1 MRSAVQRVAAML
13 AAWAMLAPGTARARD
28 PEQVARIP
36 LGPMGY
42 QTLLPEFLLAGNS
55 MLTVH
60 FVDTDH
66 LLITFGLRQLM
77 TRLAGD
83 PPDDDDR
90 MVGADL
96 VELPSGKVLA
106 QTQWRLHD
114 RGQYLWSLGHGRFL
128 LRVRDQLSVLAPM
141 QGVSKGDAFR
151 ELPLLHIDRKLVALQ
166 VSADEDLLTVETTAR
181 TPPGEPGVASNVTVV
196 DPARPAPAAVQ
207 INFYR
212 LTSTGAGAG
221 SLAVAS
227 AGAIGAQTV
236 VDLPMTTAGFLDVI
250 EGGKDRWLFNF
261 DEHAGKVDE
270 LAEWDTSC
278 FPQPTFVGHGEFV
291 AFGCR
296 GSEEKQSLAG
306 FNLKGEQMWQQ
317 NFLDTQTAPA
327 FSFAPAAGRF
337 ALGRI
342 VVIAAVDAD
351 GALPESLVRSQE
363 VRVMQSYNGKLLF
376 RIDCTPVARAGQNF
390 ALSDDGMR
398 LAVVRE
404 TMVHHAATKDY
415 DEYTEREAAVEVYGL
430 PPLSQQD
437 QTAVKQEEALAPQDT
452 GARIDLSLERVP
464 TPPATDAASGAAAS
478 GGATSAASAA
488 GADSSAQAAAAVS
501 EPGAAVKEPGTPSGS
516 AAATAAS
523 TSAVVLGDP
532 EPGAAR
538 KRPTLY
544 QPDEKHAGTPD
555 EMPAEKTTPQ

>member
-13 AAWAMLAPGTARARD
+13 AAWAMLAPGMARARD

-42 QTLLPEFLLAGNS
+42 QTLLPEYLLAGNS

-60 FVDTDH
+60 FVDMDH

-128 LRVRDQLSVLAPM
+128 LRVRDQLTVLEPM
-141 QGVSKGDAFR
+141 QNVGKGDAFR

-181 TPPGEPGVASNVTVV
+181 TPAGEPGVASNVTVV
-196 DPARPAPAAVQ
+196 DPARPAPAPVQ
-207 INFYR
+207 MNFYR
-212 LTSTGAGAG
+212 LTSTGAGAKG
-221 SLAVAS
+221 LAVAP
-227 AGAIGAQTV
+227 AGAIGANTV
-236 VDLPMTTAGFLDVI
+236 VYLPMTTAGILDVI

-261 DEHAGKVDE
+261 DEHTGKVDE

-317 NFLDTQTAPA
+317 NFLDTQTAPT

-351 GALPESLVRSQE
+351 EVLPESLVRSQE

-376 RIDCTPVARAGQNF
+376 RIDCTPVERAGQNF

-415 DEYTEREAAVEVYGL
+415 DEYTEREAAVEVYAL
-430 PPLSQQD
+430 PPLTEQD
-437 QTAVKQEEALAPQDT
+437 KAAVKQEEALAPQDT
-452 GARIDLSLERVP
+452 GARIDLSLERVSTP
-464 TPPATDAASGAAAS
+464 TARDAASGADAGSGTIAAS
-478 GGATSAASAA
+478 SAITAGASSAA
-488 GADSSAQAAAAVS
+488 GADSSAQSA
-501 EPGAAVKEPGTPSGS
+501 AAVKEQG
-516 AAATAAS
+516 AAKPAG
-523 TSAVVLGDP
+523 AVVLGDP
-532 EPGAAR
+532 VPESGR

-544 QPDEKHAGTPD
+544 GPDEKHAGGQE
-555 EMPAEKTTPQ
+555 EMPAGNSSK

>member
-1 MRSAVQRVAAML
+1 MRSAAKRVAGML
-13 AAWAMLAPGTARARD
+13 AAWAMLVPGMARARD

-42 QTLLPEFLLAGNS
+42 QTQLPESMLAGNS

-60 FVDTDH
+60 FVDQDH

-77 TRLAGD
+77 PRLADD

-96 VELPSGKVLA
+96 VELPTGKVLA

-128 LRVRDQLSVLAPM
+128 LRVRNQLTVLAPM

-151 ELPLLHIDRKLVALQ
+151 QLPLLHNDRTLVALQ
-166 VSADEDLLTVETTAR
+166 VSADEDLLTVETIAR
-181 TPPGEPGVASNVTVV
+181 TLVGEAGVASNVTVV

-207 INFYR
+207 MNFYR
-212 LTSTGAGAG
+212 LTSAGAGAEG
-221 SLAVAS
+221 LAVAS

-261 DEHAGKVDE
+261 AEHSGKVDE

-278 FPQPTFVGHGEFV
+278 FPQPTFVGHGEFI

-342 VVIAAVDAD
+342 VVIGAVDAD
-351 GALPESLVRSQE
+351 GTLTESLVRSQE

-376 RIDCTPVARAGQNF
+376 KIDCTPVERAGGNF
-390 ALSDDGMR
+390 ALSADGMR

-415 DEYTEREAAVEVYGL
+415 DEYTEREAAVEIYAL
-430 PPLSQQD
+430 PPLTEQD
-437 QTAVKQEEALAPQDT
+437 KAAVKQEEALAPQDT
-452 GARIDLSLERVP
+452 GARIDLSLERVSR
-464 TPPATDAASGAAAS
+464 PPARDAASG
-478 GGATSAASAA
+478 TAA
-488 GADSSAQAAAAVS
+488 GSGASVASSAGVDSSAQATEATTAAAAAV
-501 EPGAAVKEPGTPSGS
+501 EHGTPSE
-516 AAATAAS
+516 ATAATAVS

-532 EPGAAR
+532 EPESGR
-538 KRPTLY
+538 KRPTLNG
-544 QPDEKHAGTPD
+544 PDEKH
-555 EMPAEKTTPQ
+555 AEKTTPQ